1 MAKKLLCLSD
11 ALHQYDNPTK
21 CPDACGEN
29 VHCHAYMDIVE
40 RRMTELGVEVM
51 RPLPDGVGA
60 DVMYARVAEA
70 NKRGAALYYVAHTN
84 ATGKKDAKVHRSCT
98 LCWDNEASKAMAA
111 VIGKY
116 RKSLPHTVSVRTD
129 LYEIRKTKMPCL
141 YDELF
146 FHDNAEDCEWFH
158 NGGIEIMAE
167 ETVQALCELLDVEYV
182 APVDRSDDLKAENE
196 ALREQLV
203 ELQKQVEQLTSEKK
217 ALQKRVT
224 ALEDKVAAAKKA
236 LA

>member
-98 LCWDNEASKAMAA
+98 LCWDNEASKAKAE

-116 RKSLPHTVSVRTD
+116 RKSLPHTVSARTD

-146 FHDNAEDCEWFH
+146 FHDNPEDCEWFH
-158 NGGIEIMAE
+158 NGGMEIMAE

-182 APVDRSDDLKAENE
+182 PPVDRSDDLKAENE
-196 ALREQLV
+196 ALREQNAKRETENK
-203 ELQKQVEQLTSEKK
+203 ELREQVASL
-217 ALQKRVT
+217 
-224 ALEDKVAAAKKA
+224 KVKIAAAQKA

>member
-1 MAKKLLCLSD
+1 MEKKLLCLSD

-21 CPDACGEN
+21 CPDDCGEN
-29 VHCHAYMDIVE
+29 VHCDAYMDIIE
-40 RRMTELGVEVM
+40 RRMIELGVEVM
-51 RPLPDGVGA
+51 RPLPDGVGNEA
-60 DVMYARVAEA
+60 MYARVAEA
-70 NKRGAALYYVAHTN
+70 NKRGALIYYVAHTD

-158 NGGIEIMAE
+158 NGGMEIMAE
-167 ETVQALCELLDVEYV
+167 ETVQALCELLEVEYV

>member
-1 MAKKLLCLSD
+1 MEKKLLCLSD

-21 CPDACGEN
+21 CPDDCGEN
-29 VHCHAYMDIVE
+29 VHCDAYMDIVE

-51 RPLPDGVGA
+51 RPLPDGVGN
-60 DVMYARVAEA
+60 DTMYARVAEA
-70 NKRGAALYYVAHTN
+70 NKRKAHLYYVAHTN
-84 ATGKKDAKVHRSCT
+84 STGKEGAKVHRSVT
-98 LCWDNEASKAMAA
+98 LCWDNEVSKAMAA

-129 LYEIRKTKMPCL
+129 LYEIRKTSMPCL

-146 FHDNAEDCEWFH
+146 FHDNPEDCEWFH
-158 NGGIEIMAE
+158 NGGMEIMAE
-167 ETVQALCELLDVEYV
+167 ETVQALCELLEVEYV
-182 APVDRSDDLKAENE
+182 APADREGDLQAENE

-203 ELQKQVEQLTSEKK
+203 ELQKQVEQLTDEN
-217 ALQKRVT
+217 ALLLKLV
-224 ALEDKVAAAKKA
+224 ADLEHKIAAAQKA